1 MGVVLVLV
9 ASILYPALLYRI
21 FRLIHD
27 KSRLRLYWIIVPL
40 CLIISLSVPFLYSYI
55 IKDSSVLLSLET
67 MVDYSLKSGLLTFLV
82 IPSVTA
88 GLICTLYG
96 YLRISRVSAAL
107 MSAVCIAGVAGV
119 ALGGSMA
126 DRLLNEPA
134 IRWEQLGTNEVSGAE
149 FWIFGDGQNTENRY
163 IKLNEQETDRVRT
176 MLNAIPESAI
186 SEIPYAERTLAAEIG
201 LSLKKNDQRSIR
213 IQYDKHEMYAA
224 ITDKRSQKYFSVQ
237 SGELNAFFDQKLL
250 E

>member
-1 MGVVLVLV
+1 MGVVLVLA

-27 KSRLRLYWIIVPL
+27 KSRLRMYWIIVPL
-40 CLIISLSVPFLYSYI
+40 CLIISLSIPLLYSYI
-55 IKDSSVLLSLET
+55 KDSSILLSLET

-96 YLRISRVSAAL
+96 YLRISRVSVAL

-119 ALGGSMA
+119 GLGGSMA

-134 IRWEQLGTNEVSGAE
+134 IRWEQLGTNEVSGAV

-176 MLNAIPESAI
+176 MLNSIPESAI
-186 SEIPYAERTLAAEIG
+186 NEIPYAERTLTAEIG

-213 IQYDKHEMYAA
+213 IHYDKHEMYAA

-237 SGELNAFFDQKLL
+237 SGELKAFFDQKLL